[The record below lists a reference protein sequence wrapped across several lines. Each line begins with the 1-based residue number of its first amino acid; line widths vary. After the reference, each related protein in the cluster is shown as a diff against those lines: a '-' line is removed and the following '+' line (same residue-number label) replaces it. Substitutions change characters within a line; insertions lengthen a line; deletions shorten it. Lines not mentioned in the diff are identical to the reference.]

1 MIEATFTR
9 SRSGLLEGAV
19 LKGHAG
25 SGDYGFD
32 IVCASVSSLAL
43 NFVNSLEVLAGCS
56 ADVDINEQTGGYM
69 AISLPS
75 GFDKEEKVQLL
86 FESFFLGLANL
97 AEHSAEFVTVKV
109 LEN

>member
-9 SRSGLLEGAV
+9 NRSGFLEHAE

-25 SGDYGFD
+25 SGEYGFD

-43 NFVNSLEVLAGCS
+43 NFVNSLDLLAECS
-56 ADVDINEQTGGYM
+56 ADVDINERTGGYM
-69 AISLPS
+69 AISLPPGS
-75 GFDKEEKVQLL
+75 DREEKVQLL
-86 FESFFLGLANL
+86 FESFFLGIANL
-97 AEHSAEFVTVKV
+97 AEHSAEFVTLKV